1 MYHDGHPIHRAPY
14 MAGKTRARQSGV
26 DPSGGSGRYPPG
38 CMEYGQCGRYSRN
51 EGVNSEEASESI
63 IPSALVSRV
72 RELVVQ
78 SHRYQEKLERLS
90 AEIDH
95 LNQRISRLNA
105 DLGSLRSEKEYLMK

>member
-1 MYHDGHPIHRAPY
+1 MQERQRRGNRGWTRVEARDG
-14 MAGKTRARQSGV
+14 TLW
-26 DPSGGSGRYPPG
+26 G

-95 LNQRISRLNA
+95 LNQRIARLNA
-105 DLGSLRSEKEYLMK
+105 DLGSLRSEKEYLTK